1 MYGWIY
7 LQKPVMA
14 MTNVRTACT
23 RNILKS
29 WVKYCTMNISLA
41 MFNVESTTFYK
52 YISSNDIGSGG
63 AYSRQ
68 EY

>member
-7 LQKPVMA
+7 SYESLMA

-29 WVKYCTMNISLA
+29 WVKYCKMNISLA
-41 MFNVESTTFYK
+41 IFNVESTTFYK
-52 YISSNDIGSGG
+52 YKFKRLTDDIGSGG
-63 AYSRQ
+63 AYS
-68 EY
+68 